1 MLDRMRSVTE
11 TVLDAM
17 AMRVRTRS
25 VTETAPTD
33 SATLIVPTARG
44 TVPTRSVTGT
54 VRTRSVTEIVPTR
67 SVTLVAPAATEIV
80 RTRSVRATVL
90 AAMAMRVRTR
100 SGMGIVRT

>member
-1 MLDRMRSVTE
+1 MRSVTE

-25 VTETAPTD
+25 V
-33 SATLIVPTARG
+33 S
-44 TVPTRSVTGT
+44 
-54 VRTRSVTEIVPTR
+54 EIVPTR

-80 RTRSVRATVL
+80 PTRSVRATVL